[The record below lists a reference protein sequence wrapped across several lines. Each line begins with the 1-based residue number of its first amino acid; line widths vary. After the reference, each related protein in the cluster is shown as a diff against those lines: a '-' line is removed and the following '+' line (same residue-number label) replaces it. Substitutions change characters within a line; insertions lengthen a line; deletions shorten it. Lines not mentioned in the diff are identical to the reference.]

1 MVLPSHLRDHRIKLK
16 TPITPDNTRKNPHIR
31 QIRGFVQLVETA
43 GIEPVEKVKKA
54 P

>member
-1 MVLPSHLRDHRIKLK
+1 MRDHRIKLK
-16 TPITPDNTRKNPHIR
+16 TPTNPDNTRKNPRIQ

-43 GIEPVEKVKKA
+43 GIEPVEKVKKV